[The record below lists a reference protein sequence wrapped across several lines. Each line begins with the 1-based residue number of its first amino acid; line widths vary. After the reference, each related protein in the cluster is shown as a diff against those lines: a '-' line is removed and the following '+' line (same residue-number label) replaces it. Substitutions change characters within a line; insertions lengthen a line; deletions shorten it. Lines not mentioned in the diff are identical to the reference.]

1 MDRPTLFLSSTVYD
15 FLDLRSALK
24 DYLELRGCRVLASEF
39 TDFTHPLDKHSYEA
53 CLAAIEQAD
62 LFVLFIGRRVGGWFD
77 EPNQISITRAEYRHA
92 YELAKAKKI
101 RILCF
106 VRSDVWDHR
115 QSVRDLAKALRADPE
130 LSDQQRER
138 LANHPSLVMENAKAV
153 ISFIEEV
160 AKNNETAAAT
170 KGLGT
175 APIANWIWPFATFT
189 QVRQAIDPLVLNG
202 LAVRD
207 AAARKALEEQLLAM
221 LLGIVPRITDGPSN
235 PINAALNVV
244 KELGLNSSNFTGTLQ
259 VSEKT
264 WNRLVVLVLFSMD
277 AKVDPTPLQAHLSS
291 GLLLEYDPA
300 AGAYRQTSEFD
311 LLVKVI
317 NQAKLLE
324 GSGNADGTDLLK
336 CGKSV
341 DRNGSR
347 MVPAVTLTACA
358 HRLLRWVDLI
368 QTGKALARSLA
379 GKPVTKLVPIPPS
392 PILDQVPQLEAEAVT
407 PEQMRAFIN
416 D

>member
-1 MDRPTLFLSSTVYD
+1 MDRPTFFLSSTVYD
-15 FLDLRSALK
+15 FSDLRSALK

-62 LFVLFIGRRVGGWFD
+62 FFVLFIGRRVGGWFD
-77 EPNQISITRAEYRHA
+77 EPNQISITRAEYRYA
-92 YELAKAKKI
+92 YDLAKAKKI

-106 VRSDVWDHR
+106 VRSDVWNHR

-130 LSDQQRER
+130 LSDQQRDK
-138 LANHPSLVMENAKAV
+138 LANHPNLAMENAKAV
-153 ISFIEEV
+153 IGFIEEV

-170 KGLGT
+170 KGLGS

-202 LAVRD
+202 FAVRD
-207 AAARKALEEQLLAM
+207 ATGRKALEEQLFTM
-221 LLGIVPRITDGPSN
+221 LMGIVPRIKDGPAN
-235 PINAALNVV
+235 PINAALNIV
-244 KELGLNSSNFTGTLQ
+244 KELGLNSSNFTGMLR

-264 WNRLVVLVLFSMD
+264 WNRLVTLVLFAMN

-300 AGAYRQTSEFD
+300 VGAYQQTSEFD

-317 NQAKLLE
+317 DQAKLLDR
-324 GSGNADGTDLLK
+324 SGNSDMMDLLK
-336 CGKSV
+336 YGKSV
-341 DRNGSR
+341 DPNGNR
-347 MVPAVTLTACA
+347 MVPATILTACA

-368 QTGKALARSLA
+368 QTGKALARSMA
-379 GKPVTKLVPIPPS
+379 GKPVTKLEPVPLS